1 MMHPLHTYKISTLIF
16 VITFLGCSANAIAQP
31 KDSSFKKFGFQIGV
45 SLSNMNFNEGVPP
58 PPEHANASWQ
68 PGFTFIF
75 QLRVPLAK
83 KWVLQPEYAYSRR
96 NGSDQT
102 IPTTFHIDYL
112 SFPVLINYQ
121 LSPRFNI
128 LAGPQFEITLKAS
141 SSTNGNTANITHEVE
156 ERGFGAMGGV
166 EFLVLKSFV
175 ISGRY
180 FQGLNHIGIDQGST
194 TKEFKYQSFL
204 LTAGVRF

>member
-1 MMHPLHTYKISTLIF
+1 MAVLLDKLYNRPRMMHPLHTYKISTLIF

-45 SLSNMNFNEGVPP
+45 NLSNMNFNEGVPP

-68 PGFTFIF
+68 PGFTFVF

-102 IPTTFHIDYL
+102 IPTTL
-112 SFPVLINYQ
+112 SHRLFILPCFNKLSTFPQVQY
-121 LSPRFNI
+121 P
-128 LAGPQFEITLKAS
+128 GGS
-141 SSTNGNTANITHEVE
+141 SI
-156 ERGFGAMGGV
+156 
-166 EFLVLKSFV
+166 
-175 ISGRY
+175 
-180 FQGLNHIGIDQGST
+180 
-194 TKEFKYQSFL
+194 
-204 LTAGVRF
+204 